1 MEFTTKIRDET
12 GAPNF
17 KEILNFLTF
26 LQETFTPLITQR
38 DGGKSVKTLDAT
50 KVTPVLKKHS
60 PCQNKKIPDVKSPE
74 EFPALGVQT
83 KKSTWYVLMR
93 GICAESTCFVLLLS
107 FVSQPNSYNV
117 SKVKYAA

>member
-26 LQETFTPLITQR
+26 LQEIFSPLLTQR
-38 DGGKSVKTLDAT
+38 NGGENVKQLDAA
-50 KVTPVLKKHS
+50 KGTPVLKKHS
-60 PCQNKKIPDVKSPE
+60 PCQSKRIPDFKSPE

-83 KKSTWYVLMR
+83 KKSTWYVLM
-93 GICAESTCFVLLLS
+93 
-107 FVSQPNSYNV
+107 
-117 SKVKYAA
+117 